1 MDTLRVG
8 IVGMGVQG
16 NLYAAILSGAV
27 PGLEKP
33 ARCRLTAV
41 SSRSPET
48 WEKEEFTAAQQPG
61 MPYVEIFENFSAHIL
76 AGEPLIADGE
86 AGLRQVQLANAIQL
100 SGWKNAPVSVP
111 CDEAEFDRELQI
123 RIDSEG

>member
-1 MDTLRVG
+1 MDMPRLNR
-8 IVGMGVQG
+8 QE
-16 NLYAAILSGAV
+16 
-27 PGLEKP
+27 GL
-33 ARCRLTAV
+33 L
-41 SSRSPET
+41 